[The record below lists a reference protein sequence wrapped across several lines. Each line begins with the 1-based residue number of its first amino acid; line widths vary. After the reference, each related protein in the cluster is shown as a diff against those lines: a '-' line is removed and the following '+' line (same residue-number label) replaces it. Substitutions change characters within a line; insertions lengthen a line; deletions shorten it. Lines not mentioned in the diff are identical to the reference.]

1 MRLKTSRQEPE
12 EVTVEQGIEA
22 FKVITVGGKG
32 RKEGHKWKTRD
43 FLGGPMAQTPA
54 CNAMQGAQ
62 VQSLD
67 RELDPTCCN

>member
-1 MRLKTSRQEPE
+1 M
-12 EVTVEQGIEA
+12 
-22 FKVITVGGKG
+22 ITVGGKG

-43 FLGGPMAQTPA
+43 FLGGPMAKTPA